1 MALPDEAVVVASPEA
16 FEVFYR
22 REFRRVVAIAY
33 ALSGSRTGA
42 EDLAQEAFIAA
53 HRRWDEIGL
62 YEKPEAW
69 VRRVVSNLA
78 VSAFRKKRSEAK
90 ALARLA
96 ARRQEVIPP
105 LEAEHDD
112 FWKLVR
118 GLPKRQAQAV
128 ALHYLEDLP
137 VSEIADILD
146 CSPNTAKVHL
156 HRGRKALAAKL
167 AEEQP

>member
-1 MALPDEAVVVASPEA
+1 MALPDEAVVVASSEA

-33 ALSGSRTGA
+33 ALSGSRAGA

-62 YEKPEAW
+62 YEK
-69 VRRVVSNLA
+69 
-78 VSAFRKKRSEAK
+78 K

-96 ARRQEVIPP
+96 ARRQEPIPP
-105 LEAEHDD
+105 LEAESDD
-112 FWKLVR
+112 FWRLVR
-118 GLPKRQAQAV
+118 QLPKRQAQAV

-137 VSEIADILD
+137 VVEIADILD

-156 HRGRKALAAKL
+156 HRGRKTLAAKL
-167 AEEQP
+167 AEGHP

>member
-1 MALPDEAVVVASPEA
+1 MALPDEAVVVASSEA

-33 ALSGSRTGA
+33 AL
-42 EDLAQEAFIAA
+42 
-53 HRRWDEIGL
+53 
-62 YEKPEAW
+62 
-69 VRRVVSNLA
+69 SNLA

-96 ARRQEVIPP
+96 ARRQEPIPP
-105 LEAEHDD
+105 LEAESDD
-112 FWKLVR
+112 FWRLVR
-118 GLPKRQAQAV
+118 QLPKRQAQAV

-137 VSEIADILD
+137 VVEIADILD

-156 HRGRKALAAKL
+156 HRGRKTLAAKL
-167 AEEQP
+167 AEGHP